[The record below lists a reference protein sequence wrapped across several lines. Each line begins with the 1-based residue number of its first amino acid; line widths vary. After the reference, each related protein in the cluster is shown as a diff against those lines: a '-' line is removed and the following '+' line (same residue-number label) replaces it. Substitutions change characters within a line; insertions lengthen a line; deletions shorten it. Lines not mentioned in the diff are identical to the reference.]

1 MHSFSLDEISTFFC
15 DLYKF
20 ARNKN
25 NIKYG
30 FDKLGNKYPMYH
42 SEYYLESSTK
52 GKKYIADKLLSIPRE
67 NQLPYA
73 KLVISSICDYL
84 GPAESDFCI
93 SEERDFYRPGK
104 KQVEDDDYIMI
115 ETKNGNILC
124 TSNVKDCAL
133 YTLKG
138 WGEIECSQIKEEIF
152 EFIYGIDEI
161 FTMFNINIYD
171 EAKKMGFIVLDKYD
185 LRHEGYESYE
195 NKMKKESI
203 TLSFDKIIDN
213 QYISHIQELKDI
225 MKTQGIID
233 DDYKWKRN
241 NGYPVNTLGKI
252 HRYLR
257 DKGVILSTP
266 PIAATVV
273 SFCLEFGIELE
284 SKKSTDNSICRRSME
299 CSYTND
305 DQLRFE
311 NMFNNFI
318 NKYKK

>member
-20 ARNKN
+20 TRNKN

-213 QYISHIQELKDI
+213 QYISHI
-225 MKTQGIID
+225 
-233 DDYKWKRN
+233 
-241 NGYPVNTLGKI
+241 
-252 HRYLR
+252 
-257 DKGVILSTP
+257 
-266 PIAATVV
+266 
-273 SFCLEFGIELE
+273 
-284 SKKSTDNSICRRSME
+284 
-299 CSYTND
+299 
-305 DQLRFE
+305 
-311 NMFNNFI
+311 
-318 NKYKK
+318 

>member
-1 MHSFSLDEISTFFC
+1 
-15 DLYKF
+15 
-20 ARNKN
+20 
-25 NIKYG
+25 
-30 FDKLGNKYPMYH
+30 
-42 SEYYLESSTK
+42 
-52 GKKYIADKLLSIPRE
+52 
-67 NQLPYA
+67 
-73 KLVISSICDYL
+73 
-84 GPAESDFCI
+84 
-93 SEERDFYRPGK
+93 
-104 KQVEDDDYIMI
+104 
-115 ETKNGNILC
+115 
-124 TSNVKDCAL
+124 
-133 YTLKG
+133 
-138 WGEIECSQIKEEIF
+138 
-152 EFIYGIDEI
+152 
-161 FTMFNINIYD
+161 
-171 EAKKMGFIVLDKYD
+171 
-185 LRHEGYESYE
+185 
-195 NKMKKESI
+195 
-203 TLSFDKIIDN
+203 
-213 QYISHIQELKDI
+213 

-273 SFCLEFGIELE
+273 SFYLEFGIELE